1 MKSKDNPLKKAK
13 SVAKKVATPKPISPM
28 KKAEVLAIKSRA
40 QQPVP
45 EKKTNYLKKAVDVV
59 GKDTRQYHQTSPSGR
74 LEENK
79 RVEANKKL
87 PLNYKKLKSAQA
99 ISKIKK
105 K

>member
-1 MKSKDNPLKKAK
+1 MKSKDNPL
-13 SVAKKVATPKPISPM
+13 
-28 KKAEVLAIKSRA
+28 
-40 QQPVP
+40 
-45 EKKTNYLKKAVDVV
+45 KKTNYLKKAVDVV
-59 GKDTRQYHQTSPSGR
+59 GKDTKPSRKWSPSGR